1 MKTDNETKD
10 NLLASAKR
18 EFMEKGYEKA
28 SLRSIC
34 RSTGVTTGALYFFF
48 KDKEDLFAA
57 IVQPTL
63 DRIIA
68 LLSQHTKQELMEIQ
82 EHPDAKEDNMQ
93 DDMVA
98 SKMILQSLYKD
109 YDNILLLLTKSQGSR
124 YEHCIDE
131 FVDMLQQSY
140 QILSKEQAIRSGT
153 EPPDEYTLHWV
164 SHIQIDA
171 FVQLILHEPDLEK
184 AMQHLEAI
192 LRYLLAGWMALFEK
206 PV

>member
-10 NLLASAKR
+10 NLLVSAKR

-68 LLSQHTKQELMEIQ
+68 LLSQHTKQELMELQ
-82 EHPDAKEDNMQ
+82 EHPDAKEGNMQ

-153 EPPDEYTLHWV
+153 KPPDEYTLHWV

>member
-10 NLLASAKR
+10 NLLVSAKR

-68 LLSQHTKQELMEIQ
+68 LLSQHTKQELMELQ

-131 FVDMLQQSY
+131 NEAQRKHCNAL
-140 QILSKEQAIRSGT
+140 
-153 EPPDEYTLHWV
+153 LHWARYC
-164 SHIQIDA
+164 IQRTA
-171 FVQLILHEPDLEK
+171 LGVRQRNASLEFT
-184 AMQHLEAI
+184 
-192 LRYLLAGWMALFEK
+192 LR
-206 PV
+206 

>member
-10 NLLASAKR
+10 NLLVSAKR

-68 LLSQHTKQELMEIQ
+68 LLSQHTKQELMELQ

-93 DDMVA
+93 
-98 SKMILQSLYKD
+98 
-109 YDNILLLLTKSQGSR
+109 
-124 YEHCIDE
+124 
-131 FVDMLQQSY
+131 
-140 QILSKEQAIRSGT
+140 
-153 EPPDEYTLHWV
+153 W
-164 SHIQIDA
+164 
-171 FVQLILHEPDLEK
+171 
-184 AMQHLEAI
+184 
-192 LRYLLAGWMALFEK
+192 
-206 PV
+206 